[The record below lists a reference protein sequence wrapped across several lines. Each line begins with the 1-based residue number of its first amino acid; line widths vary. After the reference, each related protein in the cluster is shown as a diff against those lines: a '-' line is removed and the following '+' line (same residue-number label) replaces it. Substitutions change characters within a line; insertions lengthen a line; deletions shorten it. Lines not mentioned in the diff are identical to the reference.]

1 MIQSTMYQD
10 ELEFIIEYCENYSDL
25 VRARFVSRHCSSKNY
40 LATVQF
46 DNNMEEEPIIRQ
58 YRKCAAGARQVGC
71 CAHVTALIWHLGVCR
86 GEFETSTNPL
96 TTDRFFDF
104 VHDAAT
110 IEESSTTD
118 DDQGEDSTNNE
129 DNID

>member
-1 MIQSTMYQD
+1 MTQSTMYQD
-10 ELEFIIEYCENYSDL
+10 ELEFIIEYCENYPDL

-46 DNNMEEEPIIRQ
+46 DNKMEEEPITEW
-58 YRKCAAGARQVGC
+58 YCTCATDARQVGW
-71 CAHVTALIWHLGVCR
+71 CAHVTALIWHLGVRC

-96 TTDRFFDF
+96 TTDRFLDF
-104 VHDAAT
+104 VHDAAA
-110 IEESSTTD
+110 IEGSSTTD
-118 DDQGEDSTNNE
+118 DDQDDSTNND